1 MSELAQGAGQFA
13 RAVATL
19 GTAEEHTSLA
29 RALSQLSEVE
39 EKVESVHQAQS
50 DADFYILS
58 ELIHDYV
65 GMVHAVKVPQL
76 TNNSLSPPSHSFVHG
91 LSISRLWR
99 FTSVPFK
106 TLGFSLCSRL

>member
-1 MSELAQGAGQFA
+1 MVELAQGAGQFA
-13 RAVATL
+13 RSVATL

-29 RALSQLSEVE
+29 RALSQLSEVA

-65 GMVHAVKVPQL
+65 SMVHAVKVIHYRAVQVKIKMFAL
-76 TNNSLSPPSHSFVHG
+76 TVHTRLYKVKSEDTYYRVCIHLS
-91 LSISRLWR
+91 
-99 FTSVPFK
+99 
-106 TLGFSLCSRL
+106 

>member
-1 MSELAQGAGQFA
+1 MVELAQGAGQFA
-13 RAVATL
+13 RAIATL

-65 GMVHAVKVPQL
+65 GMVQAVKV
-76 TNNSLSPPSHSFVHG
+76 N
-91 LSISRLWR
+91 WR
-99 FTSVPFK
+99 RDMIGVIQYRY
-106 TLGFSLCSRL
+106 L

>member
-1 MSELAQGAGQFA
+1 MTELAQGAGQLA

-65 GMVHAVKVPQL
+65 GMVHAVKVRTLITSYNHYPL
-76 TNNSLSPPSHSFVHG
+76 TV
-91 LSISRLWR
+91 
-99 FTSVPFK
+99 T
-106 TLGFSLCSRL
+106 

>member
-1 MSELAQGAGQFA
+1 VLCVCLWTVDLSQGSGQLA

-19 GTAEEHTSLA
+19 GTSEEHTSLA
-29 RALSQLSEVE
+29 RALSQLSEVQ

-65 GMVHAVKVPQL
+65 GMVHAVKVNPAII
-76 TNNSLSPPSHSFVHG
+76 HYD
-91 LSISRLWR
+91 
-99 FTSVPFK
+99 SVFQP
-106 TLGFSLCSRL
+106 GFRGI

>member
-1 MSELAQGAGQFA
+1 MQLCEFVLDLAQGAGQFA

-19 GTAEEHTSLA
+19 GTVEEHTSLA

-50 DADFYILS
+50 DADFYVLS

-65 GMVHAVKVPQL
+65 GMVHAVKVL
-76 TNNSLSPPSHSFVHG
+76 
-91 LSISRLWR
+91 
-99 FTSVPFK
+99 
-106 TLGFSLCSRL
+106 

>member
-1 MSELAQGAGQFA
+1 LS

-29 RALSQLSEVE
+29 RALSQLSEVQ

-50 DADFYILS
+50 DTDFYVLS

-65 GMVHAVKVPQL
+65 GMVHAVKVMRWVTSRFGLDFCQANLLILMLKSVLRLYLDQSL
-76 TNNSLSPPSHSFVHG
+76 TKLV
-91 LSISRLWR
+91 
-99 FTSVPFK
+99 
-106 TLGFSLCSRL
+106 